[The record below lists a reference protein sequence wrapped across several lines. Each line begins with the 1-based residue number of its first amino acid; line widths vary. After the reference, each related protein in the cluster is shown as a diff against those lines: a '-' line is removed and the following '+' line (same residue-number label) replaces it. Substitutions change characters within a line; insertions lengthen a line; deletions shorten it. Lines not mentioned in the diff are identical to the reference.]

1 MTTSKS
7 DPELEG
13 RIGTIHVKIGHGIK
27 DPMETIGKTHELDY
41 NTT

>member
-1 MTTSKS
+1 MTRLKS

-13 RIGTIHVKIGHGIK
+13 RMGTIYAKIGHGIK
-27 DPMETIGKTHELDY
+27 DLIETIGKTHELDS